1 MPAFFWLPSLDG
13 FVPFAAIGNADMTR
27 RSGSRVL
34 TEALCRAGVT
44 TVWGY
49 PGGAIMP
56 LYDELLDSPIRH
68 VLTRHEQGAIHAA
81 DGYARASGRLGVA
94 IATSGPGATNL
105 TTGICTAMMDSVPLL
120 CLTGQVASP
129 LIGTD
134 GFQEAD
140 TYNICTPITKQNYL
154 VRSVDDLPR
163 VLVEAIY
170 IAQTGRPGPVLV
182 DIPKDVLLGHTNEP
196 LPDRVN
202 VPGYEPS
209 PRLNPG
215 SVRNAHALLRAS
227 RRPVCIVGGGC
238 RLAEAVEEFRE
249 WCRRTQVPVA
259 STLMGLGSAAPAY
272 SGYLGMLGMHGLRRA
287 NRAVHEADLIL
298 GFGNRFDDRM
308 TGATDRFAAQAK
320 VVHIDIDAAELGK
333 IIPVDVPIHADL
345 KSALT
350 AWNALLEQDPI
361 QPASDWHTR
370 VLSYGTGLVRRQSDE
385 PGRVAPTE
393 VLDEL
398 FDIVGSSAVVATD
411 VGQNQMWAAQRCR
424 ADHPRKWITSG
435 GAGTMGFGMP
445 SAMGAQM
452 ARPDALVVAIVGD
465 GGFQMTQA
473 EMATIRRLNLPVKVL
488 IMDNQFLGMV
498 RQWQEMFFDR
508 RYSSVD
514 LSDNPDFAALARVYG
529 FEAFTLSERKD
540 IRGSLERWLSCQG
553 PALLHAICQA
563 EESVYPMVPAGA
575 SLAEMVE
582 APE

>member
-1 MPAFFWLPSLDG
+1 
-13 FVPFAAIGNADMTR
+13 MTR
-27 RSGSRVL
+27 RSGSKVVV
-34 TEALCRAGVT
+34 EALTRAGVT
-44 TVWGY
+44 TAWGY

-56 LYDELLDSPIRH
+56 LYDELLNSPVTHI
-68 VLTRHEQGAIHAA
+68 LTRHEQGAIHAA

-140 TYNICTPITKQNYL
+140 TFNICTAITKQNYL

-163 VLVEAIY
+163 VLAEAIF

-182 DIPKDVLLGHTNEP
+182 DIPKDVLLGHTSEP
-196 LPDRVN
+196 LPDHVS

-209 PRLNPG
+209 PRLNPAQ
-215 SVRNAHALLRAS
+215 VQKAHALLRAS
-227 RRPVCIVGGGC
+227 HRPVCIIGGGC
-238 RLAEAVEEFRE
+238 RIGNAVDEFRE
-249 WCRRTQVPVA
+249 WCRRTQVPVV
-259 STLMGLGSAAPAY
+259 STLMALGSADPNYA
-272 SGYLGMLGMHGLRRA
+272 GRLGMLGMHGLRQA
-287 NRAVHEADLIL
+287 NRAVFEADLIL
-298 GFGNRFDDRM
+298 GFGNRFDDRV
-308 TGATDRFAAQAK
+308 TGATDRFASQAK

-333 IIPVDVPIHADL
+333 IIRVDAPVHADL
-345 KSALT
+345 KAALT
-350 AWNALLEQDPI
+350 AWNELLEQDPI
-361 QPASDWHTR
+361 QPKSEWQKQAS
-370 VLSYGTGLVRRQSDE
+370 SYGTGLVRRESSE
-385 PGRVAPTE
+385 PGKVPPTE

-398 FDIVGSSAVVATD
+398 FSLIGPSTIVATD

-435 GAGTMGFGMP
+435 GAGTMGYGLP
-445 SAMGAQM
+445 SAMGAQVACPE
-452 ARPDALVVAIVGD
+452 ARVVAIVGD
-465 GGFQMTQA
+465 GGFQMTMA
-473 EMATIRRLNLPVKVL
+473 EMATIRRLSLPLKVL
-488 IMDNQFLGMV
+488 VMDNKYLGMV

-508 RYSSVD
+508 RYSAVD

-529 FEAFTLSERKD
+529 FEAFTLTERVE
-540 IRGSLERWLSCQG
+540 IRGSLDRWLSCKG

-563 EESVYPMVPAGA
+563 EENVYPMVPAGA

-582 APE
+582 APQ